1 MSSGLWRVECGDGIR
16 LARGP
21 VDAGPAELLHPD
33 LSVGVFLDGS
43 GPSLDELA
51 DLPGAGPVPEPYHVL
66 VPLDLQPVWAA
77 GVTFERSR
85 VARKEESAAGGGD
98 VYDRVYEAE
107 RPELFVKAM
116 PGAARGTGEPVA
128 VRADSAWNVPEP
140 ELALVCDHAGRI
152 AGYALGNDMSSRSI
166 EGENPLY
173 LPQAKVYVDSCALG
187 PCLVPAG
194 SAPELS
200 GITIGLDIVR
210 EGVSVYA
217 DAVPVAKIRRTPA
230 ELAAWLFRAQRFPIG
245 VALLTGTSIVPDP
258 DFTLRPGDQ
267 VTITATGLGVLTN
280 PVYEVS

>member
-1 MSSGLWRVECGDGIR
+1 MSSGLWRVEYGDGIG

-21 VDAGPAELLHPD
+21 ADSGPVELLDPG
-33 LSVGVFLDGS
+33 LTVGAFLDGS
-43 GPSLDELA
+43 GPSLA
-51 DLPGAGPVPEPYHVL
+51 DLPDLPAVGPVPERYHVL
-66 VPLDLQPVWAA
+66 VPLDRQPVWAA

-85 VARKEESAAGGGD
+85 AARKEESAAGGD
-98 VYDRVYEAE
+98 VYDQVYEAE

-140 ELALVCDHAGRI
+140 ELVLVCDHAGRI

-194 SAPELS
+194 AAPELS

-230 ELAAWLFRAQRFPIG
+230 ELAAWLFRAQRFPAG